1 MGETGGK
8 VLRADE
14 EVPIGTLLKHFRA
27 PWWKVIALSLLTG
40 TITLLVLFLLPNIF
54 ESSGT
59 VVPTTEDGK
68 PNFSLGALAS
78 SIGLTV
84 GGPTKIEDLESLFKS
99 RELTVR
105 VFRKYNPWPL
115 VFPDSFDPATGKLR
129 PGWRERISGVRSEPV
144 PPGDWDA
151 LRAVEKRLTVSVS
164 RKLGTL
170 SVSFESRSAAG
181 SRDVVSYYLE
191 EAKSRLQE
199 KALERATRNKGFLET
214 HISRTVDPIVRERLY
229 TLYSQEVEKEMLA
242 RNREQFGFTIL
253 DPPMVPDRKSRPK
266 RSLNAVAATLISF
279 PVWAWLLARA
289 RRRSRT
295 DPSGGAA

>member
-1 MGETGGK
+1 MGEPEGK

-14 EVPIGTLLKHFRA
+14 EVPVGTLLSRFRA
-27 PWWKVIALSLLTG
+27 PWWKVSALSVLTG
-40 TITLLVLFLLPNIF
+40 TVTLLVLFLLPNLY
-54 ESSGT
+54 ESSAT

-68 PNFSLGALAS
+68 PNFALGALAS
-78 SIGLTV
+78 SFGLTM

-99 RELTVR
+99 REMTAR
-105 VFRKYNPWPL
+105 VFREHNLWPL

-129 PGWRERISGVRSEPV
+129 PGWGERISGVRPEPV

-151 LRAVEKRLTVSVS
+151 LRAVEKRLKVSVS

-170 SVSFESRSAAG
+170 SVSFECRSAAG

-191 EAKSRLQE
+191 EAKNRLQE
-199 KALERATRNKGFLET
+199 KALERATRNKGFLEI
-214 HISRTVDPIVRERLY
+214 HISRTADPIVRERLY

-242 RNREQFGFTIL
+242 RNREQFGFTVL
-253 DPPMVPDRKSRPK
+253 DPPKVPDRKSRPK
-266 RSLNAVAATLISF
+266 RSLNAVAATLFSF

-295 DPSGGAA
+295 IPPGRAA

>member
-1 MGETGGK
+1 MGEPEGK

-14 EVPIGTLLKHFRA
+14 EVPVGTLLARFRA
-27 PWWKVIALSLLTG
+27 PWWKVSALSFLTG
-40 TITLLVLFLLPNIF
+40 TVTLLVLFLLPNLY
-54 ESSGT
+54 ESSAT

-68 PNFSLGALAS
+68 PNFALGALAS
-78 SIGLTV
+78 SFGLTM

-99 RELTVR
+99 RELTAR
-105 VFRKYNPWPL
+105 VFREHNLWPL

-129 PGWRERISGVRSEPV
+129 PGWGERISGVRPEPI

-151 LRAVEKRLTVSVS
+151 LRAVEKRLKVSVS

-170 SVSFESRSAAG
+170 SVSFECRSAAG

-191 EAKSRLQE
+191 EAKNRLQE
-199 KALERATRNKGFLET
+199 KALERAIRNKGFLEI
-214 HISRTVDPIVRERLY
+214 HISRTVDPIIRERLY

-242 RNREQFGFTIL
+242 RNREQFGFTVL

-266 RSLNAVAATLISF
+266 RSMNAVGATLFSF
-279 PVWAWLLARA
+279 PFWAWLLARA
-289 RRRSRT
+289 RRRSRAV
-295 DPSGGAA
+295 PPGGAA